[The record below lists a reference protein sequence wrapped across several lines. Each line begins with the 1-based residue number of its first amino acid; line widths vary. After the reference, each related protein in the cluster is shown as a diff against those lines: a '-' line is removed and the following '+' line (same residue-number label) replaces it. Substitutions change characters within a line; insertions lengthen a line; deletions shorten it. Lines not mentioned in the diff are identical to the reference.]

1 MSWYQEFNSSFWL
14 SITGLFIGSIA
25 TCFAYCYRSK
35 CSHIKLCGGLIDV
48 MRDIEAELEDVAND
62 IPAPTNPTTNPSPVV
77 EEQPV
82 RRASIRKSLLV
93 QQAIEAAM
101 KQVQSSNQLNL
112 QTLDERLN
120 KAKETVLDELNRKDS
135 FLSTTE
141 KSI

>member
-25 TCFAYCYRSK
+25 TCFAYCYKSK

-77 EEQPV
+77 EEPK
-82 RRASIRKSLLV
+82 RRASIRKSLSI
-93 QQAIEAAM
+93 QQAVDSAV
-101 KQVQSSNQLNL
+101 KHVQSSNLNL
-112 QTLDERLN
+112 QTLDERLRQS
-120 KAKETVLDELNRKDS
+120 KEHLETTLSQNAIDELNRKDS
-135 FLSTTE
+135 LC
-141 KSI
+141 I

>member
-1 MSWYQEFNSSFWL
+1 MSSWYDQFNSSFWL
-14 SITGLFIGSIA
+14 SVTGLIIGSIA
-25 TCFAYCYRSK
+25 TCFAYCYKSK

-101 KQVQSSNQLNL
+101 KSNLNL
-112 QTLDERLN
+112 QTLDERL
-120 KAKETVLDELNRKDS
+120 KHSKENVLEELNRKDS
-135 FLSTTE
+135 FLSN
-141 KSI
+141 SI